1 MLEVQEVD
9 SYYGRS
15 QILRKV
21 SMQVSEGRIV
31 TLLGGNGAGKTTT
44 LKTISGILVP
54 KSGSISFAG
63 RKISNLP
70 TEKIV
75 KMGIAHI
82 AQDRELFSSMTVLEN
97 LELGATIRKD
107 ADGIRRDLTKVFDYF
122 PRLQERVSQRAATL
136 SGGEQRMLAI
146 GRGLMSSPKLLLMD
160 EPSAGL
166 APILVAQMA
175 KLISR
180 LNSDGLTILLVEQDT
195 QLALGIADRAYI
207 IENGK
212 LVREGRAEDLLE
224 DDFVR
229 RAYLG
234 I

>member
-180 LNSDGLTILLVEQDT
+180 LNSDGLTILLVEQNVRMAIS
-195 QLALGIADRAYI
+195 LSLYSYVIRGGAIVFSG
-207 IENGK
+207 ESSK
-212 LVREGRAEDLLE
+212 LMDEEIFQTYFG
-224 DDFVR
+224 
-229 RAYLG
+229 
-234 I
+234 